1 MGLFLEVTIMRFRRH
16 GWVLVVLL
24 AASFVAHAQT
34 SRNLSTDQ
42 RVLTGTDWKLV
53 SLGPAGNETEVIPG
67 TTVTLKFGDDGRAS
81 GSTGCNSFSGTY
93 EVRGD
98 AVSFGR
104 LISTRRACLDQNAN
118 QQEQRFLS
126 ALEMANRFRLSS
138 NNLTILS
145 DRGRNVLNFVRNP
158 PADPDDGPPRD
169 DRSDPVTTLATY
181 YRAINSRDYRRAYR
195 YWETPTSSF
204 EQFARGF
211 ADTDRVRILIEPPRL
226 EGAAGSAY
234 AEIPTIVVATTRA
247 GNERVFAGCYV
258 MRKSNVR
265 DIGWQIY
272 RADVAVVPSSAR
284 VSRMLSQSCR
294 NSR

>member
-1 MGLFLEVTIMRFRRH
+1 MRFRRYC
-16 GWVLVVLL
+16 WVLVVLL
-24 AASFVAHAQT
+24 TASFVAHAQT

-42 RVLTGTDWKLV
+42 RVLTGTDWRLV
-53 SLGPAGNETEVIPG
+53 SLGPAGAETEVIPG
-67 TTVTLKFGDDGRAS
+67 TTVTLKFGDDGRAG

-93 EVRGD
+93 QVRGD
-98 AVSFGR
+98 TVSFGR

-138 NNLTILS
+138 NRLTILS
-145 DRGRNVLNFVRNP
+145 DRGRNVLNFVSNAP
-158 PADPDDGPPRD
+158 TEPDDGPPRD
-169 DRSDPVTTLATY
+169 DRSDPVTALASY
-181 YRAINSRDYRRAYR
+181 YRAINSRDFRRAYR
-195 YWETPTSSF
+195 FWESPTSSF
-204 EQFARGF
+204 EQFERGF
-211 ADTDRVRILIEPPRL
+211 ADTDRVRILLEPPRL
-226 EGAAGSAY
+226 EGAAGSVY

-272 RADVAVVPSSAR
+272 RADIAVVPSNAR
-284 VSRMLSQSCR
+284 VSRMLSQGCR
-294 NSR
+294 NSRGIN